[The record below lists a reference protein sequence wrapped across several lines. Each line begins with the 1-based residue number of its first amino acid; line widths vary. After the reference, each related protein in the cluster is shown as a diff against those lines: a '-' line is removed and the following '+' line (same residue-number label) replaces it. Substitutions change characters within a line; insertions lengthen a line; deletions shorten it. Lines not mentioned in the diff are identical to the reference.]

1 MIAQEGGGG
10 DWARLVGPAGYDDFL
25 AGESEETTAV
35 GRWRRLARTSSAVR
49 GKPDANR
56 WRAAQTAS
64 LTAIFFMAAAKPV
77 RAVGATTVGWSGAIL
92 DEGRESG
99 DGVSAENGAN
109 DRRGGEAE
117 NGAPPEYFTLHLA
130 TLISQRARSA
140 AHRAHRADKAFRSVT
155 SLLNSARWE
164 TKFLEERV
172 MEAG

>member
-1 MIAQEGGGG
+1 MEEIGEDFVGGAGKARREPLEGG
-10 DWARLVGPAGYDDFL
+10 
-25 AGESEETTAV
+25 
-35 GRWRRLARTSSAVR
+35 
-49 GKPDANR
+49 ANGV
-56 WRAAQTAS
+56 ADVD
-64 LTAIFFMAAAKPV
+64 FFMAAAKPV

-117 NGAPPEYFTLHLA
+117 NGAPPEYFALHWA